1 MAIKVTLLI
10 IFFGTMIGIGI
21 YSRNKAK
28 NVDDYVLG
36 GRTVGPWISAFAFG
50 TSYFSSV
57 VFIGYAGQFGWKFGL
72 ASTWIGLGNAFIG
85 SLLAWLVLGRRT
97 RLMTQQLDAKTM
109 PEYFGKRY
117 NSKSLRVVGSIIAF
131 IFLVP
136 YTAGVYNGLSRLF
149 GMAFSVDYRICVIIM
164 ALLTG
169 A

>member
-1 MAIKVTLLI
+1 MVIKVILLI
-10 IFFGTMIGIGI
+10 VFFAVMMGIGI

-28 NVDDYVLG
+28 NVNDYVLG

-85 SLLAWLVLGRRT
+85 SLLAWLILGRRT

-109 PEYFGKRY
+109 PEYFGKR
-117 NSKSLRVVGSIIAF
+117 NRSLRHTS
-131 IFLVP
+131 LRRHRQDQ
-136 YTAGVYNGLSRLF
+136 T
-149 GMAFSVDYRICVIIM
+149 
-164 ALLTG
+164 
-169 A
+169 